1 LDKTPHKAQNST
13 VTRFSPLSSINTPDN
28 AKTSPRATYALL
40 NKTPQSTKKALD
52 TPLHTWYG
60 TTRFFFTRHHKPHQW
75 SKQMQIQIND
85 EQASSAITL
94 ATILTEIHE
103 LNYNEELEI
112 QLCEEVL
119 YNAEILT

>member
-1 LDKTPHKAQNST
+1 
-13 VTRFSPLSSINTPDN
+13 
-28 AKTSPRATYALL
+28 
-40 NKTPQSTKKALD
+40 
-52 TPLHTWYG
+52 
-60 TTRFFFTRHHKPHQW
+60 
-75 SKQMQIQIND
+75 MQIQIND